1 MTKPLVAAQ
10 ASSCYFGSNINST
23 REKTLKAILGT
34 ILAPLTPEE
43 KASLQKN
50 LSEIPSVNCTQKD
63 IDVISDLSLSTPGV
77 YESFLNFMSVK
88 VLPEDLDG
96 VFGLL
101 DALGT
106 PEGTKS
112 LAGKEAK
119 FEDLSHDERTDICLS
134 WKFSRDPQLVGIFK
148 TFSTAI
154 LSAAYNMS
162 DTPHQA
168 AMGYPGMDPIRSA
181 PGYVPCIVRERY
193 NFMTEEELRNPA
205 LKFDAIVIGSGAG
218 GGVCAGELSEAGL
231 SVLVI
236 EKGKYY
242 HESEF
247 SSDVPTAYKNL
258 YLQGGSFLSRKG
270 ELSILAGSTFGG
282 ATTVN
287 FLASLKPQHF
297 VREEWARMGL
307 SHFTSSKFSEDLDKV
322 YKRIG
327 AETSGIKHNVPNQLF
342 VDGCK
347 KLGCHIEDIPQNTG
361 GRSHECGWC
370 LTGCKDGI
378 KNGTSNSW
386 LRVAAANNAR
396 FVDQATVSRVIIT
409 DGKAT
414 GVEFKIN
421 GSDQP
426 ISVNASR
433 IVVSAGS
440 LHSPGILSRSGLKN
454 KNIGK
459 NLRLHPVAVVYG
471 LFEDRQVNPFEGSLM
486 TAVSNGLENLDGEHY
501 GTKLEVPHHTTDM
514 YIFGIPWQGG
524 KEHKERMLRF
534 RQSSSIIAL
543 VRDKDSVGSVEYSKD
558 GKVIVNYKL
567 SDQDR
572 KSIVKAEER
581 AAMILVAAGAREIHA
596 AYFSMKPFI
605 FEKDEPTEVNNP
617 RFLQWI
623 EDLNKDGMLDNSL
636 NYFSAHQMGTCR
648 MGASPNTS
656 VTQQT
661 GETWETNNLYV
672 CDASLFPTASGVN
685 PMVTTETIAV
695 HVSRSIVNSTKLA

>member
-1 MTKPLVAAQ
+1 MQ
-10 ASSCYFGSNINST
+10 
-23 REKTLKAILGT
+23 EKTLKAILST

-43 KASLQKN
+43 KESLKKN
-50 LSEIPSVNCTQKD
+50 LSEIPSVTCTQKD
-63 IDVISDLSLSTPGV
+63 IDVISDLGLSTPGV
-77 YESFLNFMSVK
+77 YESFLQFMSVK

-101 DALGT
+101 DVLGT

-112 LAGKEAK
+112 LTGKAVK
-119 FEDLSHDERTDICLS
+119 FEDLSHEQRTEVCLS
-134 WKFSRDPQLVGIFK
+134 WKFSDNPQLVGIFK

-162 DTPHQA
+162 DSPHQA
-168 AMGYPGMDPIRSA
+168 AMGYPGQDPIRSA
-181 PGYVPCIVRERY
+181 PGYVPCIVRDRY
-193 NFMTEEELRNPA
+193 KFMTEKELRDPA

-218 GGVCAGELSEAGL
+218 GGVCAAELSQAGL

-247 SSDVPTAYKNL
+247 TSDVPTAYKNL
-258 YLQGGSFLSRKG
+258 YLQGGSFASRKG

-297 VREEWARMGL
+297 VREEWAKLGL
-307 SHFTSSKFSEDLDKV
+307 THFTSSKFSEDLDKV

-327 AETSGIKHNVPNQLF
+327 AETSGIKHNEPNQIF

-361 GRSHECGWC
+361 GLSHECGWC

-386 LRVAAANNAR
+386 LRIAAANNAR

-421 GSDQP
+421 GSDTP
-426 ISVNASR
+426 ISLNASR
-433 IVVSAGS
+433 VVVSAGS

-459 NLRLHPVAVVYG
+459 HLRLHPVTVIYG

-486 TAVSNGLENLDGEHY
+486 TALSNSLENLDGENY
-501 GTKLEVPHHTTDM
+501 GSKLEVPHHTTDM

-543 VRDKDSVGSVEYSKD
+543 VRDKDSVGSVEHTKD

-567 SDQDR
+567 SDQD
-572 KSIVKAEER
+572 KISIIKAEER
-581 AAMILVAAGAREIHA
+581 SAMILVAAGAREIHTG
-596 AYFSMKPFI
+596 FFGMKPFI
-605 FEKDEPTEVNNP
+605 FEKNEPTEVNNP

-623 EDLNKDGMLDNSL
+623 DALNKNGMPDNAM
-636 NYFSAHQMGTCR
+636 NYFSAHQLGTCR
-648 MGASPNTS
+648 MGVSPDTS
-656 VTQQT
+656 VTQPT
-661 GETWETNNLYV
+661 GETWEIKDLYV

-685 PMVTTETIAV
+685 PMVTTEAISV
-695 HVSRSIVNSTKLA
+695 HVSDSIVKSIKLA